1 MAGRRQKD
9 PALLVNQRGGRARK
23 FEVIP
28 ADGERLVPPAP
39 AEIGD
44 HARSVWLSFWGS
56 WVSSAVQWEAH
67 AERLRHW
74 IRCVDERDRL
84 WPLVVRE
91 PLITSAKG
99 RPMVNPLVQRIRELT
114 RDIERAEEHYGM
126 TPLSSWRMQLTASEA
141 SRSANDLRR
150 ELLEAPAPR
159 SRAKVIDL
167 NELA

>member
-28 ADGERLVPPAP
+28 ADGERLVPDPP
-39 AEIGD
+39 AEIGA
-44 HARSVWLSFWGS
+44 HARAVWDRYWRS
-56 WVSSAVQWEAH
+56 WVSGAVHVDAH
-67 AERLRHW
+67 GERLRHW

-84 WPLVVRE
+84 WPMVVKAPIIE
-91 PLITSAKG
+91 SAKG